1 MGASMCRMHA
11 GVGHRAGLAPAAMQ
25 LSARTAR
32 CNWII
37 SVIMLPAYQLLQLLL
52 PSSLLFQL
60 LPSMA
65 ENK

>member
-1 MGASMCRMHA
+1 MGAC
-11 GVGHRAGLAPAAMQ
+11 VWQTRAGAGRGPGLVPAAMQ

-37 SVIMLPAYQLLQLLL
+37 SVIMLPAHRLLQVLLSL
-52 PSSLLFQL
+52 SLLFQL
-60 LPSMA
+60 LPSLA

>member
-1 MGASMCRMHA
+1 MGASMCRTRA
-11 GVGHRAGLAPAAMQ
+11 GAGRRAGLAPAALQ

-37 SVIMLPAYQLLQLLL
+37 SVIMLPAYRLLQLLL

-60 LPSMA
+60 LPSLA